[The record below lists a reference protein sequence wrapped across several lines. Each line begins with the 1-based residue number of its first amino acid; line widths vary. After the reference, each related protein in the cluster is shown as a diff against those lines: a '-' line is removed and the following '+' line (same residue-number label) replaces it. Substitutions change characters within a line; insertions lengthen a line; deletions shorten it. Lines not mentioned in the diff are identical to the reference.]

1 MNTNYEKHN
10 ITKVIFERNLL
21 EFRAEEIYKFISKNK
36 WVNYYNCSIIED
48 NLRQLVADGRIH
60 VKYVSQ
66 GSKTVAIYKSLKA
79 VRNERIDDLLK

>member
-10 ITKVIFERNLL
+10 IAKVIFENNLL
-21 EFRAEEIYKFISKNK
+21 EFKSEDIYRLISKNK
-36 WVNYYNCSIIED
+36 WVSYYECATIED
-48 NLRQLVADGRIH
+48 NLRKLLADGKIH